1 MLENVYAKVSTKAD
15 KDKGASEA
23 SGMKLFMAEVSGWF
37 AQQYIDIPEQVLH
50 MIKHCRKSLLHC
62 DKEPW
67 KKKKTES
74 SFNVT
79 LGSFDGAKNCKLVN
93 IHIIIK

>member
-67 KKKKTES
+67 KKKK
-74 SFNVT
+74 NRKKLQRN
-79 LGSFDGAKNCKLVN
+79 LGQF
-93 IHIIIK
+93 